1 MFNFDTIK
9 YSINTKKCNYVH
21 NPAYYPSPKQ
31 KNLRQYRVYA
41 HDTVANNDMAAML
54 VDQTILWELTSFLM

>member
-31 KNLRQYRVYA
+31 KNN
-41 HDTVANNDMAAML
+41 NND
-54 VDQTILWELTSFLM
+54 D